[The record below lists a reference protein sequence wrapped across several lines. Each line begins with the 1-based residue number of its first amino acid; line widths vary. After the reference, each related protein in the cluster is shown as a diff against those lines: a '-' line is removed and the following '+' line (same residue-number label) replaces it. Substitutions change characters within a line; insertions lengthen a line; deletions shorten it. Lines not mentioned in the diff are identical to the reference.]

1 MLTGQES
8 ASAINVDDVQRRL
21 DESKYAVVSQSLNEV
36 GFHSAVEF
44 FATYAGRAS
53 DLQPLLV
60 NAQINNDMNLRLQY
74 IAGLGLNSMAFQGI
88 YRTILGYRKFPDGLF
103 LGSTGR
109 IDALRTLLRPNS
121 PPKLG
126 GVDSR
131 TQ

>member
-1 MLTGQES
+1 M
-8 ASAINVDDVQRRL
+8 NVADVPRCL
-21 DESKYAVVSQSLNEV
+21 GDATYARVSESLNDV
-36 GFHSAVEF
+36 GFPSAVEF
-44 FATYAGRAS
+44 FATYAGRAL
-53 DLQPLLV
+53 DLRPLLV

-126 GVDSR
+126 GVPSATAR
-131 TQ
+131 GGVVP